1 MLTWFAKSFTRFF
14 PAAILGFSIAGP
26 FIIFLFMPPA
36 KNSKSAGVRAGIIR
50 AISTPLGFYV
60 LSLLI
65 VEATIG
71 LVLTASKLSEDH
83 VWWGFFVAIGLFLLV
98 FIVVTVLVIWY
109 PKNLLYGKEE
119 HSNPALEPSALRDA
133 IEEIITAKV
142 KAESLKNPPN

>member
-1 MLTWFAKSFTRFF
+1 
-14 PAAILGFSIAGP
+14 
-26 FIIFLFMPPA
+26 MPLV
-36 KNSKSAGVRAGIIR
+36 KNPKSAGVRVGIIR

-71 LVLTASKLSEDH
+71 LVLTASKLSAEH
-83 VWWGFFVAIGLFLLV
+83 VWWGFFVVVGLFLLM
-98 FIVVTVLVIWY
+98 FLVVTALVIWC

-133 IEEIITAKV
+133 IEDTIAAKV
-142 KAESLKNPPN
+142 KPECLKNPPN